1 MIEIEGLKKSFG
13 AVKAVDG
20 IAFTAADGAITTLL
34 GGNGSGKTTT
44 LRAICGLIRPDRGR
58 IAIDR
63 IDVGADRLG
72 ALARLGALHD
82 EFGLY
87 PRLTPRE
94 HLHYSGALQGMSG
107 KALDLAVARAIELFE
122 IGGLA
127 DRRTKGFSHGERM
140 KVALARACVHG
151 PQNLLLDEP
160 TRGLD
165 IFAIRMLRGILKRLR
180 DEGTCILMSS
190 HVMAEVTE
198 LSDQVV
204 LISAGRLVAAGSV
217 PDIKT
222 QAGAPDLESSFVTLV
237 AEKTP

>member
-1 MIEIEGLKKSFG
+1 MIEIQDLKKSFG

-20 IAFTAADGAITTLL
+20 MAFTAPDGAITTLL

-44 LRAICGLIRPDRGR
+44 LRAICGLIRPDQGR
-58 IAIDR
+58 IAIDGL
-63 IDVGADRLG
+63 DVATDRLA
-72 ALARLGALHD
+72 ALGQLGALHD

-94 HLHYSGALQGMSG
+94 HLRYSGALQGLAG
-107 KALDLAVARAIELFE
+107 KALDLAVAASLELFE
-122 IGGLA
+122 LGDLA

-140 KVALARACVHG
+140 KVALARAHVHE
-151 PQNLLLDEP
+151 PKNLLLDEP

-165 IFAIRMLRGILKRLR
+165 IFAIRMLRSILKRLR

-190 HVMAEVTE
+190 HAMAEVTE

-204 LISAGRLVAAGSV
+204 LISSGRRIAAGPV
-217 PDIKT
+217 PQIIAST
-222 QAGAPDLESSFVTLV
+222 GASDLESSFVTLV
-237 AEKTP
+237 AEHVP